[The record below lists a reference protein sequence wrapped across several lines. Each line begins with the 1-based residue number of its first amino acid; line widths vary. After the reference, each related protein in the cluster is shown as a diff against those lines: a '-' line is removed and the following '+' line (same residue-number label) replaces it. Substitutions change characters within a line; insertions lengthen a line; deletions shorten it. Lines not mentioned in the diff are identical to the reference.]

1 MCFRTSHIYLSN
13 IFIFQGRTPLGL
25 CLGTWK
31 VVIKKKGRK
40 RREQSQAALL
50 RVCAKP
56 RIEPGCCCRH
66 HRRVVLLLVILLGP
80 THHFSLLFV
89 ASLSSSSSPI
99 VISFPP
105 SSSHVSPSPFFLSCL
120 PLLPPRRVIPPTS
133 SLLYRAPFCHWALPS
148 LGPSVIH
155 QRWAVGR
162 FGWSW
167 LFASW
172 FATVASCLPP
182 LSHRDSLC
190 GHRVAFVVVVGFY
203 PSSLGLVVVAVAG
216 MVVCRHHRHHS
227 LVGCIR

>member
-1 MCFRTSHIYLSN
+1 VSRYMESSY
-13 IFIFQGRTPLGL
+13 
-25 CLGTWK
+25 
-31 VVIKKKGRK
+31 KKKGRK

-50 RVCAKP
+50 QVCAKP
-56 RIEPGCCCRH
+56 RIEPGRCCHR

-80 THHFSLLFV
+80 THRFSLLFV
-89 ASLSSSSSPI
+89 ASLSSSSSPV

-105 SSSHVSPSPFFLSCL
+105 SSSRVSPSPSSLSCL
-120 PLLPPRRVIPPTS
+120 PLLPPRRVVPPTS
-133 SLLYRAPFCHWALPS
+133 SLLYRAPFCRWALPS
-148 LGPSVIH
+148 SGPSLIH

-167 LFASW
+167 SFASW
-172 FATVASCLPP
+172 FATAASCLPP
-182 LSHRDSLC
+182 LSRRDSLC

-216 MVVCRHHRHHS
+216 VVVRRRRRRHS